1 MSLSDAG
8 LEAMK
13 AQVPEVADLLRT
25 IATPTRLLLLCQIAQ
40 GEPSVADLERDLGLR
55 QPGLSQQLAE
65 LRRHGLVDTRRESRS
80 IHYAIAD
87 PRVRTLLG
95 ALHAIFCADGS
106 HAVTAEPLPP
116 SAVGAPAAATAAPQ
130 PSGQAARFARIER

>member
-1 MSLSDAG
+1 MATADLD
-8 LEAMK
+8 AMK
-13 AQVPEVADLLRT
+13 AQVPEVAELLRT

-65 LRRHGLVDTRRESRS
+65 LRRFDLVKTRRESRS
-80 IHYAIAD
+80 IHYSIAD

-95 ALHAIFCADGS
+95 ALHAIFCGDGS
-106 HAVTAEPLPP
+106 GLPALGVEP
-116 SAVGAPAAATAAPQ
+116 ATASPAPGAARA
-130 PSGQAARFARIER
+130 PGTQAARFARVVR

>member
-1 MSLSDAG
+1 MATADLD
-8 LEAMK
+8 AMK
-13 AQVPEVADLLRT
+13 AQVPEVAELLRT

-65 LRRHGLVDTRRESRS
+65 LRRFDLVKTRRESRS
-80 IHYAIAD
+80 IHYSIAD

-95 ALHAIFCADGS
+95 ALHAIFCGDGS
-106 HAVTAEPLPP
+106 GLPALGVEPASASPTPGAAHAPGT
-116 SAVGAPAAATAAPQ
+116 
-130 PSGQAARFARIER
+130 QAARFARVVR